1 MQMVRGRCTRRKKE
15 LCIQII
21 KKRFYL
27 LIKMQARFQI
37 AQPAPQR
44 TGISEIF
51 LLTKI
56 PLHGGHLRKGVTQRK
71 AYVIDIMQEDRGQIR
86 CVSICRVAFSGTV
99 RMPGWAPCPWTTRFR
114 TGTGASSPAIKM
126 AYGVNFP

>member
-1 MQMVRGRCTRRKKE
+1 MQMGRGRYTQPKKE
-15 LCIQII
+15 LHIQII

-27 LIKMQARFQI
+27 LIKMQVRFQI

-56 PLHGGHLRKGVTQRK
+56 PLHGGHLRKGVEQRK

-86 CVSICRVAFSGTV
+86 CVSICRVAL
-99 RMPGWAPCPWTTRFR
+99 
-114 TGTGASSPAIKM
+114 
-126 AYGVNFP
+126 

>member
-1 MQMVRGRCTRRKKE
+1 MQMVREQYTLPKKE
-15 LCIQII
+15 LRIPII

-27 LIKMQARFQI
+27 LIKMQAQFQM

-56 PLHGGHLRKGVTQRK
+56 PLHGGHLRKGVAQRK
-71 AYVIDIMQEDRGQIR
+71 AYVIDIMQEDRCQIR
-86 CVSICRVAFSGTV
+86 CVGICRVAFSGSV
-99 RMPGWAPCPWTTRFR
+99 LPPGLAACP
-114 TGTGASSPAIKM
+114 
-126 AYGVNFP
+126 